1 MTNFNKFIYE
11 QGIIGLMLGTISAF
25 AISNLMEDLKDEL
38 FVKLVKK
45 ISVIGI
51 IGNARLIASLIEF
64 MLTMGIIYALYRFL
78 LYPIFSDEI
87 KEDQKEEDSHTK
99 WKKEV
104 LKEIKNLDMGT
115 VYF

>member
-1 MTNFNKFIYE
+1 MVQFGKFIYE

-38 FVKLVKK
+38 IVKLVKK
-45 ISVIGI
+45 ISFIGI
-51 IGNARLIASLIEF
+51 IGNARLISSLIEF
-64 MLTMGIIYALYRFL
+64 IITMSLIYIMYRL
-78 LYPIFSDEI
+78 ILYPIFSDEI
-87 KEDQKEEDSHTK
+87 KKDQKEEESHTK

>member
-38 FVKLVKK
+38 IVKLVKK
-45 ISVIGI
+45 ISFIGI

-64 MLTMGIIYALYRFL
+64 MLTMGIIYALYMFI

-87 KEDQKEEDSHTK
+87 KKDQKEEESHTK

>member
-38 FVKLVKK
+38 IVKLVKK
-45 ISVIGI
+45 ISFIGI
-51 IGNARLIASLIEF
+51 IGNARLISSLIEF
-64 MLTMGIIYALYRFL
+64 IITMSLIYIMYRL
-78 LYPIFSDEI
+78 ILYPIFSDEI
-87 KEDQKEEDSHTK
+87 KKDQKEEESHTK